1 MASAAVLMAGLF
13 PVAGCGSSP
22 ARPETFVSSQ
32 AVDPALARLVP
43 AHLREKGEIVIAT
56 DASYAPMEFK
66 DAQGRIVGV
75 DVDLG
80 RAIAARLGLAARFQD
95 ARFDGILAGV
105 KAGKYDLS
113 ISDFAATKE
122 RQKVVDMVTYLSTGQ
137 AIAVRSGNPDGVDP
151 RLLCGVR
158 VAVQSA
164 TVAADEIEDS
174 RNPKC
179 EAAGKKPIPAG
190 GDKYD
195 LQTQVTAAVA
205 AGRASAMI
213 ADEVIVDYAVKQ
225 SGGRL
230 ERLGVPY
237 NHAPTAIV
245 VPKGDGDLARAVQGA
260 VQGMIDDG
268 SYKRIL
274 QKWGVESGSVTRAV
288 INGATS

>member
-1 MASAAVLMAGLF
+1 MSV
-13 PVAGCGSSP
+13 
-22 ARPETFVSSQ
+22 Q
-32 AVDPALARLVP
+32 ATDPALGRLVP
-43 AHLREKGEIVIAT
+43 DRLREKGEIVIAT

-66 DAQGRIVGV
+66 DAQGQIVGV
-75 DVDLG
+75 DIDLG

-113 ISDFAATKE
+113 ISDFVATKE
-122 RQKVVDMVTYLSTGQ
+122 RQKVVDMVTYLSSGQ

-164 TVAADEIEDS
+164 TVAADEIKES

-179 EAAGKKPIPAG
+179 EAAGKAPIPGG

-230 ERLGVPY
+230 ERLGAPY

-245 VPKGDGDLARAVQGA
+245 VPKGDGELTRAVQGA

-268 SYKRIL
+268 SYGRIL
-274 QKWGVESGSVTRAV
+274 QKWGVESSGVTRAV